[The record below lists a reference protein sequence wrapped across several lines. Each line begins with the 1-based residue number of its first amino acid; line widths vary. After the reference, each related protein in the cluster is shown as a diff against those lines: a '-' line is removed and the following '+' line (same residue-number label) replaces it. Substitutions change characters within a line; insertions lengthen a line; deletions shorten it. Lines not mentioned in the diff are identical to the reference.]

1 MGLLG
6 LAVSASAR
14 AAPQTAHAAREQVI
28 AAAAVEADVA
38 VDDAGRAFVVSPS
51 IRRDGGSLLP
61 VRVRS
66 APPGAVFG
74 PARLLMRSSRPDRA
88 LSAGVAADGRGVI
101 VVQSLR
107 RASRRVRVVTFTQ
120 QGRVGRPVTVSPRG
134 GRADFAASAV
144 ARSGAAV
151 VVWFRHRI
159 DRRWRLEAAVR
170 APGRTA
176 FGAPQRVSAFI
187 QRACCTTVSVGI
199 GDHGD
204 AVAAWTSTSRP
215 GVWAAAR
222 SPGRRFRRPQRLAE
236 GTSDVPRVVVGAGGT
251 AALIHAIQ
259 HVPRRVD
266 DGLQLYRAVSGGAF
280 GAAEQVDPACGASS
294 AEVVATP
301 AGRVL
306 VACVDRGDDPRG
318 ARVRIT
324 EADPGEPLSA
334 TGELGTNS
342 RAPVMDD
349 SMFSGGVRKA
359 RPSLSFAIFS
369 PARVGCLPDFSR
381 KK

>member
-1 MGLLG
+1 ME
-6 LAVSASAR
+6 AR
-14 AAPQTAHAAREQVI
+14 CRPCACAR
-28 AAAAVEADVA
+28 
-38 VDDAGRAFVVSPS
+38 R
-51 IRRDGGSLLP
+51 
-61 VRVRS
+61 
-66 APPGAVFG
+66 PPGAVFG

-88 LSAGVAADGRGVI
+88 LAAGVAADGRGVI

-107 RASRRVRVVTFTQ
+107 RASRRVRVVTFTR

-151 VVWFRHRI
+151 VVWFRHRS

-170 APGRTA
+170 APGRAA

-199 GDHGD
+199 GDRGD

-236 GTSDVPRVVVGAGGT
+236 GRATFPGSSSARAERRS
-251 AALIHAIQ
+251 LIHAIQ

-266 DGLQLYRAVSGGAF
+266 DGLQLYRAASGGAF

-294 AEVVATP
+294 AEVVVTP

-318 ARVRIT
+318 ARVRIA
-324 EADPGEPLSA
+324 EAGPGGAAL
-334 TGELGTNS
+334 
-342 RAPVMDD
+342 RH
-349 SMFSGGVRKA
+349 R
-359 RPSLSFAIFS
+359 
-369 PARVGCLPDFSR
+369 
-381 KK
+381 